1 MFVTKRLS
9 RGDLAN
15 LIGKDDALRKEIC
28 TGVTTKA
35 DGMFLLAK
43 LHVDLLAQTIS
54 RGRLREELGKLP
66 KTINGM
72 FDKALTERVNKQ
84 GDDKKNL
91 AHAIRDVHRI
101 RSMVVTYGVYG
112 YGYPSSSS
120 KCPYT
125 DNAFARRPL
134 TVLELWHA
142 LALQWGTE
150 PFEPDNLCDINI
162 LGNVCAGLV
171 VMDGTYRSSGPFQ
184 KLKMNLLDYTVQE
197 YFISQ
202 QDRLFPD
209 IQKQITLTCLMYMRN
224 PALHIFQP
232 LPPKPNS
239 RANSGANCIHCHR
252 FRGIHDQKLIE
263 EYPFLAYSPVFWVY
277 HAHGAVE
284 RLLEDE
290 IIAFLSVARHRQVAN
305 TFRKATSNPGPDYT
319 ALHSAVHYG
328 LVHIMKVLLDRRR
341 PDPHEPEAVKLL
353 LSRGDVDF
361 NQADPETGRT
371 PLMEAAREGHE
382 EMVKAILDFR
392 ESALFRT
399 IYDAHQGVFGTL
411 PATTGIN
418 AALNN
423 KGADSPLPIAMHY
436 TRSDTPLGRVDPDAQ
451 SPLTQWTPLFYA
463 AESGHPNIIEMLLQT
478 GQVDVNRRDHEGHTA
493 LMVAAYYGRTSA
505 VKALLASARIDIMA
519 KDDSGMTAYYHA
531 GRGRWSGGDHETVVV
546 LLEEKGAVVKDGDY
560 QPTYL
565 TTAYLPNGQL

>member
-112 YGYPSSSS
+112 YGSISWMTLTNPKYSRIHTISIVVVKVSV
-120 KCPYT
+120 YGQRYGH
-125 DNAFARRPL
+125 AFARRPL

-162 LGNVCAGLV
+162 LGMSVLGLV

-224 PALHIFQP
+224 PALHIS
-232 LPPKPNS
+232 NHS
-239 RANSGANCIHCHR
+239 HR
-252 FRGIHDQKLIE
+252 NPIPGPIPGPIAYIVIGSVAFMTKKLIE
-263 EYPFLAYSPVFWVY
+263 EYPFLAYSTCFWHVIDKLQTLS
-277 HAHGAVE
+277 E
-284 RLLEDE
+284 R
-290 IIAFLSVARHRQVAN
+290 
-305 TFRKATSNPGPDYT
+305 ATSNPGPDYT

-519 KDDSGMTAYYHA
+519 KDDSDGQ
-531 GRGRWSGGDHETVVV
+531 GGIHETVVV